1 MFKRKFILFF
11 IAATTI
17 ILTGCK
23 EDPVPALKGRIVVLM
38 YHRISEREP
47 SNLYERSITDFESD
61 LIYLINNNIK
71 VISFD
76 DLSGIWESET
86 MPDGHSA
93 IISFDDGD
101 RSGYDLALP
110 VLRKYQMKAT
120 FFLWVE
126 KIDQNSYFTS
136 SEVELMSNYMLPG
149 GIRPFTF
156 GSHSFTHQ
164 YLLAGKASFATDE
177 EYNSFL
183 DYELG
188 ESKRVIELLTPNY
201 VTGLALPFGDGA
213 GDSEIIAAAQRNGYS
228 FIRTSIHSVI
238 KDADIDMFNIP
249 GVPILDNTLIEE
261 IGYYLEN

>member
-1 MFKRKFILFF
+1 MFIRKSIFCF

-17 ILTGCK
+17 IVTGCK
-23 EDPVPALKGRIVVLM
+23 EDPVPADKGRIIVLL
-38 YHRISEREP
+38 YHRITEEVP
-47 SNLYERSITDFESD
+47 SNLYERSVTDFESD
-61 LIYLINNNIK
+61 IKYLINNNIK

-76 DLSGIWESET
+76 DLSGIRESGT
-86 MPDGHSA
+86 MPEGHSA

-110 VLRKYQMKAT
+110 VLRKYQIKAT

-136 SEVELMSNYMLPG
+136 SEVGLISNYMLPG
-149 GIRPFTF
+149 GTRPFTF
-156 GSHSFTHQ
+156 GSHSYTHQ
-164 YLLAGKASFATDE
+164 YLLTRKATFTTDE
-177 EYNSFL
+177 EYNLFL

-188 ESKRVIELLTPNY
+188 ESKRIIELLTPND
-201 VTGLALPFGDGA
+201 VKGLALPFGDGA

-228 FIRTSIHSVI
+228 FVRTSVHSAI
-238 KDADIDMFNIP
+238 KDPDIDLFSIP
-249 GVPILDNTLIEE
+249 SVPILNNTLVEE

>member
-11 IAATTI
+11 IAAITI

-23 EDPVPALKGRIVVLM
+23 EDLVPAEKGRIIVLM
-38 YHRISEREP
+38 YHRITEEVP
-47 SNLYERSITDFESD
+47 LNLYERSITDFESD
-61 LIYLINNNIK
+61 IKYLINNNIK

-76 DLSGIWESET
+76 DLSDISESGT
-86 MPDGHSA
+86 MPDGQSA

-101 RSGYDLALP
+101 RSGYDLVLP

-136 SEVELMSNYMLPG
+136 SEVGLMSNYMLPG
-149 GIRPFTF
+149 GTRPFTF
-156 GSHSFTHQ
+156 GSHSYTHQ
-164 YLLAGKASFATDE
+164 YLLARKTAFTTDE
-177 EYNSFL
+177 EYNAFL

-188 ESKRVIELLTPNY
+188 ESKRIIELLIPDDIK
-201 VTGLALPFGDGA
+201 GLALPFGDGA

-228 FIRTSIHSVI
+228 FIRTSVHSAI
-238 KDADIDMFNIP
+238 KDADIGLFNIP
-249 GVPILDNTLIEE
+249 SVPILNNTLIEE
-261 IGYYLEN
+261 IVYYMEN